1 MSTAKTTSPTG
12 SLSKGALILIAAALV
27 YMATNAD
34 APSFNLTIPTLQDQF
49 GASYFET
56 QLLTNAA
63 QLCVA
68 ALVLAAGTLGDLF
81 GRRKW
86 LLVGAIGMF
95 AGFLLQT
102 ITTGTTMLVV
112 ARLLVGCST
121 ALTTAL
127 TLAVV
132 SYSFSGGS
140 QSKAIGIFLGLG
152 SLSAALTPILSQWI
166 NQSFGWRLSFIIPL
180 ILCGT
185 GILMVLRF
193 VPESKDEQSRKLDLP
208 GIIFNAI
215 GLAGLVYGCILAGT
229 QGWTAS
235 STLIWLGIGVVGLA
249 LFIWWEQRTS
259 DPALKLSLFK
269 NPVFALA
276 VFAALTLNLVDYG
289 IQPTFS
295 TYLQS
300 VQGRGPFLTSILLL
314 PWAMGAAVMAPIAGR
329 LATRF
334 SPRKLIAIGL
344 AAGAASLLLTV
355 FLKPNSSPWLVLLI
369 ITPWALAYGV
379 ANIPRTSVLMNAA
392 PQQDSG
398 AASGANSMGTET
410 GSALGLAVFGTLVA
424 TFTTGNFGRQLSAA
438 GVSVEKVTQ
447 AVNTLKSAIQGSLQ
461 QPYPQIDPDILSK
474 LEASIANAY
483 TDAIIMTLII
493 SAVLIFITAVL
504 VWVRMRG
511 RADQPL
517 ADDTSEES

>member
-249 LFIWWEQRTS
+249 LFIWWERRTP

-329 LATRF
+329 WATRF
-334 SPRKLIAIGL
+334 SPRKLIAIGMVV
-344 AAGAASLLLTV
+344 GAVSLIFSLFLT
-355 FLKPNSSPWLVLLI
+355 PTSSPWLVLLI

-392 PQQDSG
+392 PKQDSG

-410 GSALGLAVFGTLVA
+410 GSALGLAIFGTLVA
-424 TFTTGNFGRQLSAA
+424 TFTTGNFGKQLSAA
-438 GVSVEKVTQ
+438 GKVTQ